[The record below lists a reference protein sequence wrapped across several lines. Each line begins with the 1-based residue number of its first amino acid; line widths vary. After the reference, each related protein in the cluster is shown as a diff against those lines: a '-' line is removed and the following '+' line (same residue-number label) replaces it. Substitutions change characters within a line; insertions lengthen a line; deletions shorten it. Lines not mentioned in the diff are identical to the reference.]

1 MYERPFHGE
10 ELLNDKAFLVTGGAG
25 FIGSNL
31 VGYLLKYGAG
41 KVRVLD
47 NFSTGFRENLQSYL
61 KRADFELTEGDIAD
75 PEVCLNACKGIDYVF
90 HEAALGSVPR
100 SLKDPLATHRVN
112 VTGFLNMLLACRDAG
127 VKKLVYASSSSV
139 YGDSAELPKREEHIG
154 TPLSPYAATKRVN
167 EIYAKVFA
175 DNYGLPVVGLRYFN
189 VFGPAQSPS
198 GPYAAVI
205 PLFMKAVLTGQ
216 EAVIYG
222 DGKQTRDF
230 TFVEDAVQ
238 ANIKAAFADL
248 LQHNGEVF
256 NVAAGS
262 RTSLNELF
270 ELVKSCAERP
280 EASVHYAAPRAG
292 DIRDSL
298 ADVSKAREAFGYTP
312 SKSVK
317 EGLRET
323 LNFFR
328 AQEKRIQT
336 FKEHG

>member
-1 MYERPFHGE
+1 MFDQPFHGGE
-10 ELLNDKAFLVTGGAG
+10 SLSDKTFLVTGGAG

-47 NFSTGFRENLQSYL
+47 NFSTGFRDNIQAFLNS
-61 KRADFELTEGDIAD
+61 ANFELTEGDVAD
-75 PEVCLNACKGIDYVF
+75 PEVCLRACKGVDYVF

-100 SLKDPLATHRVN
+100 SLSDPLSTHRVN
-112 VTGFLNMLLACRDAG
+112 VTGFLNMLSACRAAG
-127 VKKLVYASSSSV
+127 VKKLIYASSSSV
-139 YGDSAELPKREEHIG
+139 YGDSAELPKREEYIG
-154 TPLSPYAATKRVN
+154 KPLSPYAATKRMN
-167 EIYAKVFA
+167 EIYASVFA
-175 DNYGLPVVGLRYFN
+175 DNYGLPVVGLRYSN

-205 PLFMKAVLTGQ
+205 PLFMQAVLNGR

-222 DGKQTRDF
+222 DGEQTRDF

-248 LQHNGEVF
+248 SQHNGEIF
-256 NVAAGS
+256 NVAAGD

-270 ELVKSCAERP
+270 ELVKSCTERP
-280 EASVHYAAPRAG
+280 EAFVRYAPSRAG

-298 ADVSKAREAFGYTP
+298 ADVSKARKAFGYIP
-312 SKSVK
+312 SKNVK

-328 AQEKRIQT
+328 EQT
-336 FKEHG
+336 RRGKPFEAHG